1 MQEFFSLKTHFLL
14 FIIISPIFPPGLCP
28 SATADVR
35 QQRTTAAATTTTAAA
50 AARRFHRPPAAAAA
64 PATEFKGLQEVGRKG
79 EEEAGK
85 HRVKK
90 IKILESFN
98 RRIPQ
103 AVDSHN
109 SREKKKEKILESSLV
124 FHEMSLRLYSDF
136 SDLAVRK
143 GGKVPQRESV
153 ILPIN

>member
-1 MQEFFSLKTHFLL
+1 M
-14 FIIISPIFPPGLCP
+14 
-28 SATADVR
+28 
-35 QQRTTAAATTTTAAA
+35 
-50 AARRFHRPPAAAAA
+50 
-64 PATEFKGLQEVGRKG
+64 
-79 EEEAGK
+79 
-85 HRVKK
+85 KK